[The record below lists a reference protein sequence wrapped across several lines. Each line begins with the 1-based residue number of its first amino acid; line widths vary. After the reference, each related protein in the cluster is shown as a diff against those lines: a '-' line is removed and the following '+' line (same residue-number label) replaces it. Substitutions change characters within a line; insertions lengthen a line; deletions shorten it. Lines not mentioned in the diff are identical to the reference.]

1 MAEPMRAVT
10 TPEPGVVELNYMW
23 LPSFIGMNGVLKRKL
38 EKALKSE
45 IEGRP
50 LSEELLDEAHEL
62 VIAFLEKEF
71 PAIHGLRE
79 YIDGLK
85 FIEVM

>member
-10 TPEPGVVELNYMW
+10 APEPGVVELNYMW

-38 EKALKSE
+38 EKALKEE

-50 LSEELLDEAHEL
+50 LSEELLDEAHNL
-62 VIAFLEKEF
+62 VISFLEKEF
-71 PAIHGLRE
+71 PGISGLKD
-79 YIDGLK
+79 YLDGLK
-85 FIEVM
+85 FIEIT